1 MDKSIAILFLEF
13 RELVS
18 KQIIDLSSTLMRHD
32 FEVRNQREELSFLK
46 KQIDHLENSVS
57 QLGQALVE
65 GPGIDPDEPF

>member
-1 MDKSIAILFLEF
+1 MNKSIAILFLEF

-32 FEVRNQREELSFLK
+32 FEIRNLREELSFLK
-46 KQIDHLENSVS
+46 KQIDHLQNSVS

-65 GPGIDPDEPF
+65 GQGIDPDDPF

>member
-1 MDKSIAILFLEF
+1 MNKSIAILFLEF

-32 FEVRNQREELSFLK
+32 FEIRNQREELSFLK
-46 KQIDHLENSVS
+46 KQIDHLKNSVS

-65 GPGIDPDEPF
+65 GQGVDPDDPF

>member
-13 RELVS
+13 RQQVS

-32 FEVRNQREELSFLK
+32 YLIRNQKEELTLLK
-46 KQIDHLENSVS
+46 KQIDHLEDSVS

>member
-65 GPGIDPDEPF
+65 GQGIDPDDPF

>member
-1 MDKSIAILFLEF
+1 MDKSIAILFIEF
-13 RELVS
+13 REQVS

-32 FEVRNQREELSFLK
+32 YVIRNQKEELTLLK

-65 GPGIDPDEPF
+65 GPRIDPDEPF

>member
-1 MDKSIAILFLEF
+1 MNKSIAILFLEF

-32 FEVRNQREELSFLK
+32 FEIRNLREELSFLK

-65 GPGIDPDEPF
+65 GQGIDPDDPF

>member
-13 RELVS
+13 RQQVS

-32 FEVRNQREELSFLK
+32 YLIRNQKEELTLLK
-46 KQIDHLENSVS
+46 KQIDHLEDSVV

>member
-32 FEVRNQREELSFLK
+32 FEIRNQREELSFLK